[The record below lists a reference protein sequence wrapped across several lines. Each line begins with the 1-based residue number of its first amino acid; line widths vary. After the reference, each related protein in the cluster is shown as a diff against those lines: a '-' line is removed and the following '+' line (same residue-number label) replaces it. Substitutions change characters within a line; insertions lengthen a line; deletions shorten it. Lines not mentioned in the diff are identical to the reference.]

1 MDYWVHVQFCFYKP
15 NKVLKIQ
22 FQSLSLGDPF
32 DADSLVKTLQE
43 DNGGWGQYRLANT
56 LKTNL
61 RFAMSEVI
69 KQEVNNVIKSQ
80 NISPE
85 MMQESVAKNFY
96 FFSGS
101 FNHGCSNTNGQIVM
115 FMFKGLN

>member
-1 MDYWVHVQFCFYKP
+1 MHIRRFLLHSRSCFKP

-22 FQSLSLGDPF
+22 FPSLSLGDPF

-85 MMQESVAKNFY
+85 MMQESVAKNFGG
-96 FFSGS
+96 F
-101 FNHGCSNTNGQIVM
+101 FNHGCLNTYV
-115 FMFKGLN
+115 